1 MKLSLCLEMLFT
13 DRPFIERLT
22 IASQL
27 GYHAI
32 EFWDW
37 RDKDLPAI
45 ADAAARLGLTVAAM
59 SGNRRHALVDTHAGV
74 ELIEEMDEV
83 FTAAAQLNCSRI
95 MMLSDVLTDDGS
107 AVPTPQRPAEEK
119 IKSMVENLHA
129 LAGRAEAEKVTLLLE
144 PLNTALDHRGCF
156 LDDSALGVEIV
167 KRVNSPQVKLLYDI
181 YHMSMMGEDVL
192 SEIDKNLEW
201 IGYFHVAD
209 QPGRHQPGTGKIDYQ
224 AVNTLLRLAKYEGFI
239 GMEFSALGPD
249 EQAAK
254 APLEIFG

>member
-59 SGNRRHALVDTHAGV
+59 SGNRQHALVDTHAGV
-74 ELIEEMDEV
+74 ELIEELDEV

-95 MMLSDVLTDDGS
+95 MML
-107 AVPTPQRPAEEK
+107 
-119 IKSMVENLHA
+119 
-129 LAGRAEAEKVTLLLE
+129 
-144 PLNTALDHRGCF
+144 
-156 LDDSALGVEIV
+156 
-167 KRVNSPQVKLLYDI
+167 
-181 YHMSMMGEDVL
+181 
-192 SEIDKNLEW
+192 
-201 IGYFHVAD
+201 
-209 QPGRHQPGTGKIDYQ
+209 
-224 AVNTLLRLAKYEGFI
+224 
-239 GMEFSALGPD
+239 
-249 EQAAK
+249 
-254 APLEIFG
+254 